1 MDTYD
6 ALAWGMDLTE
16 LVRNPE
22 LDIVE
27 FTLDYIES
35 FKTDVR
41 ERVGKLISK

>member
-1 MDTYD
+1 
-6 ALAWGMDLTE
+6 MDLTE

-41 ERVGKLISK
+41 ERVDKLIK